1 MTIEINICVHI
12 LSIRTDTD
20 AFLKHF
26 MIFNHGGVQ
35 VGLHAY
41 GSQTKEMPV
50 WFACVYV
57 CTACVSGAL
66 GSQKRAAEHL
76 IPWN

>member
-1 MTIEINICVHI
+1 MAIEIYICVHI
-12 LSIRTDTD
+12 IRTDT
-20 AFLKHF
+20 LT
-26 MIFNHGGVQ
+26 IFNYEGVK
-35 VGLHAY
+35 VGLQAC

-50 WFACVYV
+50 WFACVFV

>member
-1 MTIEINICVHI
+1 
-12 LSIRTDTD
+12 
-20 AFLKHF
+20 
-26 MIFNHGGVQ
+26 MIFNYGGVQ
-35 VGLHAY
+35 VGLRAC

-50 WFACVYV
+50 WFACVFV

-76 IPWN
+76 IPWNQMEFLMVVSCHSSSRN